1 MSKMLK
7 GLTLTKTEPQ
17 MPFGHYT
24 PNFWEGSSHGRKEGE
39 DFYVGFFKAKEMEDW
54 GGIGIYI
61 LQKRGVE

>member
-1 MSKMLK
+1 
-7 GLTLTKTEPQ
+7 